1 MNIKGIISEKEAR
14 MMSYAVSSCFFV
26 IHVLM
31 FIMFLTY
38 GVTPMVILSVFS
50 MLYYIGTL
58 IMIYRNRLFEYAFLT
73 YIEVVAHMCTATFF
87 TGWINEFQITLIGLS
102 ILLFFAEYV
111 GRMIETKHVHAT
123 PLCIMGMFAYLATLY
138 LDHNHDVPYPLPEN
152 ISHFLQVSW
161 AIVVFAITIAFL
173 HIFVM
178 VTFHSEQYLSVKAG
192 QDELTGLFNRFTAN
206 IKIDDLIRKGMVKN
220 SWLAMLDIDDFKSV
234 NDNYGHNCGD
244 YVLVTLAKLMKEVFG
259 DSCCFRWG
267 GEEFLI
273 FDEQYEDKELV
284 IKKME
289 LLRKTVEEYD
299 FDYDG
304 RKLHPTIT
312 AGIAFY
318 EKGLSKER
326 WIDKADLKLYEGK
339 RSGKN
344 RIIC

>member
-1 MNIKGIISEKEAR
+1 
-14 MMSYAVSSCFFV
+14 MSYAVSSCFFV
-26 IHVLM
+26 IHALM
-31 FIMFLTY
+31 FIMFVTY
-38 GVTPMVILSVFS
+38 GVTPMVIMNIFS

-58 IMIYRNRLFEYAFLT
+58 IMIHKNRLYEYAVVT
-73 YIEVVAHMCTATFF
+73 YVEVVAHMCAATYF

-161 AIVVFAITIAFL
+161 ALVVFSITIAFL
-173 HIFVM
+173 QIFVM
-178 VTFHSEQYLSVKAG
+178 ITFHSEQFLFRKAG

-206 IKIDDLIRKGMVKN
+206 GILDDFIKQDMNEKG
-220 SWLAMLDIDDFKSV
+220 WIAMLDIDDFKAV
-234 NDNYGHNCGD
+234 NDTYGHNCGD
-244 YVLVTLAKLMKEVFG
+244 YVLVTLAKLMKEIFA
-259 DSCCFRWG
+259 DSSCSRWG

-273 FDEQYEDKELV
+273 FDDKYEEKEAV
-284 IKKME
+284 IEKME
-289 LLRKTVEEYD
+289 LLRKTVDEYA

-304 RKLHPTIT
+304 RRLHLTIT

-318 EKGLSKER
+318 EKGLSREE
-326 WIDKADLKLYEGK
+326 WINKADIKLYEGK

-344 RIIC
+344 RVIY